1 MTAKIIA
8 FIRAHKRLTAII
20 FLWIVFCGL
29 FIIPNWHEGPEPLYF
44 LVFSTGFVTVISAQL
59 FWIGGILAFGKRFIS
74 GKPLRVWLAIIVIAV
89 YALFLVHN
97 FDIGDR
103 LLGGDSTHLTM
114 RRLVV
119 DGVWSV
125 WLVGSWVGFGLVM
138 VFWTVDRMTR
148 TATWVYHKA
157 RNAAWSHAAVP
168 ATASD
173 PPSPDR
179 RRLLERTAVV
189 FSAAPFVA
197 AGYGLLY
204 GRFNVEVTRH
214 RIRLARLPEA
224 FEGFHIAQLSDIHI
238 SPFMPA
244 AEIRRCVTL
253 VNELKADLVVLTGD
267 YLADDRQA
275 QGEAVQ
281 ALAGLRAPY
290 GVFGCLG
297 NHEIYTET
305 EDSITRLFAAEG
317 IRILRQERVPIQSRG
332 EMLNLIGI
340 DYQSLRFSTDH
351 SGHDVDQY
359 LAGNEKLVMPGIV
372 NILLSHNPNTFDRAA
387 ELGIDLTLAGHT
399 HGGEFEFIH
408 RGVSLAR
415 IETRYISGWFEK
427 PGGQL
432 YVNRGLGTTGF
443 PIRFGSRPEIT
454 VFELVRRI

>member
-1 MTAKIIA
+1 MTAKTIT
-8 FIRAHKRLTAII
+8 FIRAHKRLTVII
-20 FLWIVFCGL
+20 FLWVVFCGF

-44 LVFSTGFVTVISAQL
+44 LVFSTGFVTLISAQL

-74 GKPLRVWLAIIVIAV
+74 GKPQRVWLAIILIVV
-89 YALFLVHN
+89 YALILAHN
-97 FDIGDR
+97 FGIGDR

-157 RNAAWSHAAVP
+157 RNAASSHAAVP
-168 ATASD
+168 IPGATASD

-179 RRLLERTAVV
+179 RRLLERIAVAL
-189 FSAAPFVA
+189 SAAPFVA

-214 RIRLARLPEA
+214 RIRLARLPKA

-244 AEIRRCVTL
+244 SEIRRCVTL
-253 VNELKADLVVLTGD
+253 VNELKADLIVLTGD
-267 YLADDRQA
+267 YLADDRQV
-275 QGEAVQ
+275 QGEVVQ

-297 NHEIYTET
+297 NHEIITET
-305 EDSITRLFAAEG
+305 EDSITRLFAAQG
-317 IRILRQERVPIQSRG
+317 IRILRQERAPIRRS
-332 EMLNLIGI
+332 EEALNLIGVDDSLVDLQAI
-340 DYQSLRFSTDH
+340 QSLVTSKT
-351 SGHDVDQY
+351 
-359 LAGNEKLVMPGIV
+359 V
-372 NILLSHNPNTFDRAA
+372 NILLVHNISYGFEAAVQFGFD
-387 ELGIDLTLAGHT
+387 LILTGHT
-399 HGGEFEFIH
+399 HGGQLSLEFLR
-408 RGVSLAR
+408 RGLALIR
-415 IETRYISGWFEK
+415 LETPYVSGWFEK
-427 PGGQL
+427 AGGQL
-432 YVNRGLGTTGF
+432 YVNRGIGTTIL
-443 PIRFGSRPEIT
+443 PIRLGARPEIT
-454 VFELVRRI
+454 ELELVRGV